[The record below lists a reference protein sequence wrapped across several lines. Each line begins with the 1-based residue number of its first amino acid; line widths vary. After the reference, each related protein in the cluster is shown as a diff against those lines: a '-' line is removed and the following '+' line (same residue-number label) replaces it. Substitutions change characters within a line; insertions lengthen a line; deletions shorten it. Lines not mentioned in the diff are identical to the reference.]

1 MFEFRVKIIDS
12 ATEDI
17 VSSSEEDI
25 SIVRDVGVLMKESI
39 CDYNIL
45 IINLDDI
52 YGYHISQAFSI
63 KGDFID
69 FLRKPSVILCIS
81 GIEMHLTAEP
91 TTSNYDWIPGRE
103 HFRVTN
109 KVGESLVPTDESG
122 RFKEI
127 FISYNW
133 EWKCSFNL
141 FLPAVAPYVSIA
153 NNISDQSVALKTNF
167 DEGKVFI
174 IPRPEID
181 TKDSKA
187 YAEFIRVIID
197 LCKEEIK
204 ELAAREKGEPD
215 WVEKY
220 VIVEELELRDE
231 IQKLQSEYQTLLKA
245 HRLFFEMG
253 EALTET
259 VSFVLSAIGFN
270 TQNKENLG
278 THDIEIC
285 EDDLD
290 IIIEVTSCEDNW
302 INIKKT
308 RQLLDWCRRFE
319 RERNNKPKGILI
331 VNHYCEYPPPERDV
345 PFTRDALKQGEDE
358 GFCLMTT
365 VQLYQIFCKFLK
377 EEIDKDKIKRL
388 LLDTKG
394 LLKIEG

>member
-1 MFEFRVKIIDS
+1 MSEFRIKIIDS

-17 VSSSEEDI
+17 TSSSEEDI
-25 SIVRDVGVLMKESI
+25 LIVKNVGVLMGESV

-45 IINLDDI
+45 IINVDGI
-52 YGYHISQAFSI
+52 YGYHISNAFSI
-63 KGDFID
+63 QGEFVD
-69 FLRKPSVILCIS
+69 FLRKQSVILCIS
-81 GIEMHLTAEP
+81 GTEMHLKAEP
-91 TTSNYDWIPGRE
+91 ATSNYDWIPSRE
-103 HFRVTN
+103 HFLVTN
-109 KVGESLVPTDESG
+109 KAGKSLVPTDESG

-141 FLPAVAPYVSIA
+141 SLPAVAPYVSIA

-174 IPRPEID
+174 IPSPEID

-187 YAEFIRVIID
+187 YGEFIRVIID

-204 ELAAREKGEPD
+204 ELAAREKEEPD

-220 VIVEELELRDE
+220 VIVEELKLRDE

-245 HRLFFEMG
+245 HRLFYEMG
-253 EALTET
+253 GALTET

-290 IIIEVTSCEDNW
+290 IIIEVTSCEDSW
-302 INIKKT
+302 INIKKI

-319 RERNNKPKGILI
+319 RERGSKPKGLLI
-331 VNHYCEYPPPERDV
+331 ANHYCNYPPPERDE
-345 PFTRDALKQGEDE
+345 PFTLAALKQGEAE

-365 VQLYQIFCKFLK
+365 EQLYKIFCKFFK
-377 EEIDKDKIKRL
+377 DEMNKDEIKKL
-388 LLDTKG
+388 FSETTG
-394 LLKIEG
+394 LLKFEG

>member
-1 MFEFRVKIIDS
+1 MSEFRVKIIDS

-17 VSSSEEDI
+17 ASSSEEDI
-25 SIVRDVGVLMKESI
+25 SIDRDVGVLLKESI

-52 YGYHISQAFSI
+52 YGYYISNAFFT
-63 KGDFID
+63 KGDFVD

-81 GIEMHLTAEP
+81 GREKHLAAEP
-91 TTSNYDWIPGRE
+91 ISNYDWIPGRE
-103 HFRVTN
+103 HFLVTN
-109 KVGESLVPTDESG
+109 KTGKSLAPTDESG

-141 FLPAVAPYVSIA
+141 SLPVVSPYVSIA

-167 DEGKVFI
+167 DKGKVFI

-181 TKDSKA
+181 TENSKA
-187 YAEFIRVIID
+187 YAEFIRVMID
-197 LCKEEIK
+197 LCKEEIE
-204 ELAAREKGEPD
+204 ELAAREKEEPD

-245 HRLFFEMG
+245 HRLFYEMG

-302 INIKKT
+302 ININKT

-319 RERNNKPKGILI
+319 RERGSKPKGLLI
-331 VNHYCEYPPPERDV
+331 ANHYCNHPPPERDE
-345 PFTRDALKQGEDE
+345 PFTLPALKQGEAE

-365 VQLYQIFCKFLK
+365 EQLYKIFCKFFK
-377 EEIDKDKIKRL
+377 DEMNKNEIKKL
-388 LLDTKG
+388 LSETTG
-394 LLKIEG
+394 LLKFEG